1 MLQATFTVSSDS
13 KHDEKEFTGLNIAW
27 VGTILDGIFWN
38 FLGGS
43 YPGWEFS
50 RWECSRWE
58 LSSMGIFR
66 VGIVRMRVILDGNC
80 PGGSYP
86 ECEFSLVGVFLVVI
100 V

>member
-50 RWECSRWE
+50 RWE

-66 VGIVRMRVILDGNC
+66 AGIVRMGVILDGNC

-86 ECEFSLVGVFLVVI
+86 GCEFSLVGVFRVVI